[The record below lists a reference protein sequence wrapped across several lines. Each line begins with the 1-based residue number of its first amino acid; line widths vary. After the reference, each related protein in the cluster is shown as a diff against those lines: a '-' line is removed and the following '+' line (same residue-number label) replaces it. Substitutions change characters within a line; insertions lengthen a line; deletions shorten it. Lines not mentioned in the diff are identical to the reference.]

1 MAQTPVRVNKN
12 SLSISSSPRRR
23 RSWRF
28 IRSSHLS
35 PTSQTRCGHVL
46 PSEPDSRVFS
56 RDQKIVT
63 TFAEPHLQM
72 FWHAHPVPHPNRT
85 GKLDISRTSLLPP
98 LFSRYFSKL
107 KEPFDALHCNIL
119 DSSLSLHSFN
129 QTFLNKKG
137 NLNSNN

>member
-1 MAQTPVRVNKN
+1 MVTVQSLLKRVLNQTHSFPH
-12 SLSISSSPRRR
+12 RR
-23 RSWRF
+23 RSRRF
-28 IRSSHLS
+28 IRSSHL
-35 PTSQTRCGHVL
+35 PAASQTRCGHIL
-46 PSEPDSRVFS
+46 TPEPDSCGIS
-56 RDQKIVT
+56 WNQKSIT
-63 TFAEPHLQM
+63 TLTKPRLQM
-72 FWHAHPVPHPNRT
+72 FWHSHPVPHPNRT
-85 GKLDISRTSLLPP
+85 GKLDISPTSLLPP